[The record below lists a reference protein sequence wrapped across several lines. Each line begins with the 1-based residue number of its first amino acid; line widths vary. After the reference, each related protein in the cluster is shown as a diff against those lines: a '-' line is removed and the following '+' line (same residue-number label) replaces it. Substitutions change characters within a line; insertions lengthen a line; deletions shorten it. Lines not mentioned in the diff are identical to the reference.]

1 MEKKKASWTWIDTI
15 IVIIVAAVLVVA
27 GKILG
32 PMLFEGTDKEK
43 VSFTVMLQ
51 EKEDELAQAMKA
63 GDKVTLSLTEKDG
76 GIIKEVRVEPS
87 EKLTLNSID
96 GKYSMEPVA
105 NKVDIYVT
113 VEADCTISDKAIKTG
128 DTAIK
133 VGTDIPVR
141 GKGYASSGYIITID
155 E

>member
-15 IVIIVAAVLVVA
+15 IVIVVAAVLVVA

-32 PMLFEGTDKEK
+32 PMLFEETEKEK
-43 VSFTVMLQ
+43 VNFTVMLQ
-51 EKEDELAQAMKA
+51 KKEDELAQAMKA

-87 EKLTLNSID
+87 QRLTLNSID
-96 GKYSMEPVA
+96 GKYSMEPVD

>member
-1 MEKKKASWTWIDTI
+1 MEKKKAVWSWIDTV
-15 IVIIVAAVLVVA
+15 IVIVVIAVIAVA
-27 GKILG
+27 GLKLG
-32 PMLFEGTDKEK
+32 PMFFTASENEK
-43 VSFTVMLQ
+43 VSFTVMMS
-51 EKEDELAQAMKA
+51 EKSPELAEAMKA

-76 GIIKEVRVEPS
+76 GIIKEVKTEPS
-87 EKLTLNSID
+87 ERLTLNSID
-96 GKYSMEPVA
+96 GKYVNEPVA

-141 GKGYASSGYIITID
+141 GKGYAASGYIITID
-155 E
+155 